1 MYKTQIPVSL
11 EESGS
16 ITWTIST
23 EDPARP
29 TTLSKQLPISRELAK
44 ISSPTFDGTKRR
56 EVYGELLFTI
66 TDGKTSRGLSN
77 TIDFE
82 IGKIITESDIELLTI
97 AIADIPDNIE
107 TVHNTSRID
116 LSKMGLSASEII
128 SIRTSTNNKLKE
140 LREELA
146 ITKRNLDNTNNDI
159 IETQKL
165 INETNTSIMA
175 LEVVE
180 GTSGT
185 NAGSDVLD
193 KLILRFNDL
202 EQQKADLLVLQS
214 ELSDSVGNLFS
225 SIDSVS
231 KLVI

>member
-1 MYKTQIPVSL
+1 
-11 EESGS
+11 
-16 ITWTIST
+16 
-23 EDPARP
+23 
-29 TTLSKQLPISRELAK
+29 
-44 ISSPTFDGTKRR
+44 

-202 EQQKADLLVLQS
+202 EQQKADLLVL
-214 ELSDSVGNLFS
+214 
-225 SIDSVS
+225 
-231 KLVI
+231 